1 MLYNLITMN
10 TSGTNQILQTLE
22 DLCHLEAAMADY
34 YLACSEKW
42 KPISSLWMELAIE
55 EERHEKIIGDLA
67 RVVKVHPDQFKPGLK
82 VEPTAIISFVDN
94 INERTSDV
102 MKGQVALSEA
112 LSFALGIEESI
123 IEGRFFEIIISQNQT
138 YLKFMDAMSRDLAEH
153 RQMIIEEIALVKK
166 GD

>member
-1 MLYNLITMN
+1 MN
-10 TSGTNQILQTLE
+10 TSGTDQILQTLD
-22 DLCHLEAAMADY
+22 DLCHLEAAMATY

-42 KPISSLWMELAIE
+42 KPKSSLWMELALE
-55 EERHEKIIGDLA
+55 EERHEKVIRNLS
-67 RVVKVHPDQFKPGLK
+67 RVVEAHPDQFEPGLI

-94 INERTSDV
+94 IKEKTSDV
-102 MKGQVALSEA
+102 MKGQVALSVA

-138 YLKFMDAMSRDLAEH
+138 YLKFMDAMSRNLAEH
-153 RQMIIEEIALVKK
+153 RQIIIEEIEKTKK